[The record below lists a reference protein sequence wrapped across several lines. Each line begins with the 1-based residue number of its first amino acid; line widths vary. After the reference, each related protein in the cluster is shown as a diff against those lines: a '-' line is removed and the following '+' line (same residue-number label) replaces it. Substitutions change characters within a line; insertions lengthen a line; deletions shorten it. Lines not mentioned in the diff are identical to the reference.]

1 MEQSQTMKEE
11 LKPKYISLL
20 NRLMNTKGIKEADMD
35 ALFYMIRS
43 LNHINLAKTAFK
55 GLNQT
60 DWFYKEL
67 SKEKVIFVTNCCEH
81 FGGGKT
87 FD

>member
-35 ALFYMIRS
+35 ALFYMIHS
-43 LNHINLAKTAFK
+43 LNHINLAKTVFK
-55 GLNQT
+55 A
-60 DWFYKEL
+60 
-67 SKEKVIFVTNCCEH
+67 
-81 FGGGKT
+81 
-87 FD
+87 